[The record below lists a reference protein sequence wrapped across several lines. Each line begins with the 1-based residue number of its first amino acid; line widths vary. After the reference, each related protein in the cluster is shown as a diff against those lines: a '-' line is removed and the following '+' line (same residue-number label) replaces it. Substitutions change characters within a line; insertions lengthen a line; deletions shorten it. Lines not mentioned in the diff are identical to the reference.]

1 MKRKKAHLTTYL
13 PGKKQ
18 SNRFK
23 RPVKI
28 IRKDEIYLLYK
39 YGKQWECPLLKIFY
53 LGNSLNRT
61 RCGII
66 VSKETGNAVI
76 RNRIKRTIREF
87 FRKETLLSSL
97 NIDVLVR
104 YLPRHRKASDEEL
117 EGILKNGTRV

>member
-1 MKRKKAHLTTYL
+1 
-13 PGKKQ
+13 
-18 SNRFK
+18 
-23 RPVKI
+23 
-28 IRKDEIYLLYK
+28 
-39 YGKQWECPLLKIFY
+39 

-117 EGILKNGTRV
+117 EGILKKWYESVKE